1 MFKKLKM
8 KNAQIFDKALIPIIF
23 SLTGLL
29 AGFIF
34 LGKISS
40 SGYENLGIFS
50 FIHSGALI
58 FSHLIRFGSDFDVL
72 KSNKKLIERFS
83 DSDFLIKYVFQLS
96 SVLIFIL
103 LCFKNLVPY
112 NLFWGLITACLLSLN
127 IVFSNYIRSKN
138 YINLFSF
145 FLHSPFIISAF
156 LIFFVTNIQEYT
168 AIKIFVFS
176 LSLLVLLQLFFITK
190 FMKVNFFRFVNFLK
204 AKIFYFKLFPIFFSG
219 LVILIAAQLPVI
231 IFGILKNYGDAASF
245 KVLNKI
251 CSLLLLTSRA
261 FFASTIPQI
270 SSLLK
275 NKVLVQK
282 MYNDRNFI
290 VLMVNLMITGLILLF
305 SSYIKIYFSVEF
317 NLISI
322 ILLLIAFHFTSIG
335 GPINELYVIT
345 SCEKYMSK
353 IFAISFI
360 LTIPFYYYLSLN
372 FGLVGGIIS
381 VLFFNLIST
390 ISLMILYY
398 KKIGIQ
404 LFLPLH
410 FLNND

>member
-1 MFKKLKM
+1 
-8 KNAQIFDKALIPIIF
+8 
-23 SLTGLL
+23 
-29 AGFIF
+29 
-34 LGKISS
+34 
-40 SGYENLGIFS
+40 
-50 FIHSGALI
+50 
-58 FSHLIRFGSDFDVL
+58 
-72 KSNKKLIERFS
+72 
-83 DSDFLIKYVFQLS
+83 
-96 SVLIFIL
+96 
-103 LCFKNLVPY
+103 
-112 NLFWGLITACLLSLN
+112 
-127 IVFSNYIRSKN
+127 
-138 YINLFSF
+138 
-145 FLHSPFIISAF
+145 
-156 LIFFVTNIQEYT
+156 
-168 AIKIFVFS
+168 
-176 LSLLVLLQLFFITK
+176 
-190 FMKVNFFRFVNFLK
+190 
-204 AKIFYFKLFPIFFSG
+204 
-219 LVILIAAQLPVI
+219 
-231 IFGILKNYGDAASF
+231 
-245 KVLNKI
+245 
-251 CSLLLLTSRA
+251 
-261 FFASTIPQI
+261 
-270 SSLLK
+270 
-275 NKVLVQK
+275 